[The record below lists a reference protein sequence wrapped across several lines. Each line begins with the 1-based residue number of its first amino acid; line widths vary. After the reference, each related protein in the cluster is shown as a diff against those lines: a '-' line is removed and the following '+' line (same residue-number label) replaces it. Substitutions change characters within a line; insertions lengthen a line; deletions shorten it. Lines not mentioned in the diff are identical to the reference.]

1 MLLPIK
7 GHPMNTN
14 RVMAVKR
21 IIIVIDFSDI
31 VLLKKTQPSVLRT
44 SLAALGD
51 GDTMPILEL

>member
-1 MLLPIK
+1 
-7 GHPMNTN
+7 MNTN